1 MKHGAV
7 LFGNILHYILIFL
20 LIYNRKKKLMKIK
33 EMLKYQCGYILSNCT
48 PLVKNI
54 GIQYLKNKY
63 LVPINKIGGIIMD
76 INRAIEL
83 LDYMNETDPEAFK
96 DIVHIKK
103 RELIGQYIEG
113 LDYEDLS
120 KVLKLIV
127 ELNNKKK

>member
-1 MKHGAV
+1 M
-7 LFGNILHYILIFL
+7 FGNILHYFLIFL

-33 EMLKYQCGYILSNCT
+33 EMLKYQYGYILST
-48 PLVKNI
+48 YASLVKNI

-63 LVPINKIGGIIMD
+63 WVPINKIGGIIMD
-76 INRAIEL
+76 INRAIEI
-83 LDYMNETDPEAFK
+83 LDYMNETDPEVFK

-103 RELIGQYIEG
+103 QEFVWQYVEN

>member
-1 MKHGAV
+1 
-7 LFGNILHYILIFL
+7 
-20 LIYNRKKKLMKIK
+20 
-33 EMLKYQCGYILSNCT
+33 
-48 PLVKNI
+48 
-54 GIQYLKNKY
+54 
-63 LVPINKIGGIIMD
+63 MD

-113 LDYEDLS
+113 LDYEDIS